1 MYNASRAAVMVANS
15 LVACPFGKQKKLYN
29 AEVLEKN
36 DFELVVLFDDIGTI
50 QTECPH
56 KFD

>member
-1 MYNASRAAVMVANS
+1 MVANS